1 MLEWQGLST
10 QECLKRLDSSR
21 QGLGHHAAEKRR
33 EKYGKNELAQT
44 KKRGI
49 IRMFFGQFC
58 DFMILILLAAAGV
71 SFVTSYLQ
79 HDTDY
84 VDSII
89 ILIIVVVNAITGV
102 VQESRAEKAIEA
114 LKKLA
119 APQAQVLRDGHPVMV
134 AAENLVPGDIVML
147 SMGDLVPADLRLLE
161 THRLKAEESAL
172 TGESLPVEKDADLVV
187 PDATP
192 LGDRKN
198 MAYMGSSI
206 SEGRGIG
213 VVVATAMD
221 TQMGRIAHMIHTE
234 QSPQTPLQQKLAQT
248 GNAPDFD

>member
-1 MLEWQGLST
+1 
-10 QECLKRLDSSR
+10 
-21 QGLGHHAAEKRR
+21 
-33 EKYGKNELAQT
+33 
-44 KKRGI
+44 
-49 IRMFFGQFC
+49 
-58 DFMILILLAAAGV
+58 MILILLAAAGV

-79 HDTDY
+79 QDTDY
-84 VDSII
+84 MDSII
-89 ILIIVVVNAITGV
+89 ILAIVVVNAITGV

-119 APQAQVLRDGHPVMV
+119 SPRAHVLREGQQVVV
-134 AAENLVPGDIVML
+134 AAENLVPGDIVLL

-172 TGESLPVEKDADLVV
+172 TGESLPVEKDASLVF
-187 PDATP
+187 PSNTP
-192 LGDRKN
+192 LGDQKN

-221 TQMGRIAHMIHTE
+221 TQVGKIAHMIHTE
-234 QSPQTPLQQKLAQT
+234 EAPQTPLQQKLAQT
-248 GNAPDFD
+248 GKILALALCLFAWQFLFWDCSNTLLP

>member
-1 MLEWQGLST
+1 
-10 QECLKRLDSSR
+10 
-21 QGLGHHAAEKRR
+21 
-33 EKYGKNELAQT
+33 
-44 KKRGI
+44 
-49 IRMFFGQFC
+49 
-58 DFMILILLAAAGV
+58 MILILLAAAGV

-89 ILIIVVVNAITGV
+89 ILAIVVVNAITGV

-114 LKKLA
+114 LKRLA
-119 APQAQVLRDGHPVMV
+119 APGAHVLRDGHQVVV
-134 AAENLVPGDIVML
+134 AAENLVPGDIVLL

-172 TGESLPVEKDADLVV
+172 TGESLPVEKDASLVF
-187 PDATP
+187 PSNTP

-206 SEGRGIG
+206 SKAEEL
-213 VVVATAMD
+213 AWWW
-221 TQMGRIAHMIHTE
+221 
-234 QSPQTPLQQKLAQT
+234 QQQWIPRWERSLT
-248 GNAPDFD
+248 